1 MDKVVVKQVRS
12 HIGRNKRVIA
22 TLKAIGLGGIGKQKE
37 IKLNESIKGMLR
49 TVEHLIEISPVK

>member
-12 HIGRNKRVIA
+12 HIGRNKRVIG

-37 IKLNESIKGMLR
+37 IKINESIKGMLK

>member
-12 HIGRNKRVIA
+12 HIGRNKRVIG

-37 IKLNESIKGMLR
+37 IKLNESIKGMLK

>member
-12 HIGRNKRVIA
+12 HIGRNKRVIG